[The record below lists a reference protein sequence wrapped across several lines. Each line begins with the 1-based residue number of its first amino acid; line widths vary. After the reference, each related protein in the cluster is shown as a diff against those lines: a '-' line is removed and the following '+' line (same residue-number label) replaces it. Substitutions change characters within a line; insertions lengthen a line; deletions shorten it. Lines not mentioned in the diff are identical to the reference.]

1 MLTSSSCYEVRA
13 KPLSCEFFKSDA
25 QQDNDCCITCMCI
38 QVITPGSSWPY
49 SMHISQYNSGIPCL
63 GSRRLDSSG
72 RKKERAR
79 ERRPFFLAPT
89 ISGQDIPIMW
99 TDSGKISLQSKRSA
113 ADQEQVAGSFCR
125 PQQGIQ
131 YLSMSSYDIT
141 QNH

>member
-13 KPLSCEFFKSDA
+13 KPLSCEFFKSDS

-89 ISGQDIPIMW
+89 ISKRLPRRLGHSNNVDRF
-99 TDSGKISLQSKRSA
+99 GKNLAI
-113 ADQEQVAGSFCR
+113 V
-125 PQQGIQ
+125 
-131 YLSMSSYDIT
+131 YLSAFVMF
-141 QNH
+141 